1 MKKRFDKSD
10 KHFKYK
16 IILPAFI
23 TIFLFVLVSFT
34 IFIPHIEKTMIS
46 QKKENLQELS
56 NAALSII
63 KDNVAQEEEGTH
75 ISLEKAQKSAIKEIR
90 F

>member
-1 MKKRFDKSD
+1 
-10 KHFKYK
+10 
-16 IILPAFI
+16 
-23 TIFLFVLVSFT
+23 
-34 IFIPHIEKTMIS
+34 MIS